1 VCNWKLLVGRRDV
14 PHQRVIFSGKTY
26 RRKCNMSVTAANAA
40 GLLGEISFI
49 AMVIANRMR
58 VRKIQPD
65 SPSQYEQ
72 AVQW

>member
-1 VCNWKLLVGRRDV
+1 
-14 PHQRVIFSGKTY
+14 
-26 RRKCNMSVTAANAA
+26 MSVTAANAA